1 MKNRTVEKKVIMGIS
16 FVRFVSFVT
25 FVDRIHWESSSWF
38 TLFFFFSEY
47 IYSYLVQ
54 ENAEVHSDSLH
65 CPFYTVNKRESQK
78 WDPGLPESQAPALC
92 TMLHQCSDGCI
103 QGYDH
108 SIAFL
113 QTNQ

>member
-1 MKNRTVEKKVIMGIS
+1 MKNRTVEKKS
-16 FVRFVSFVT
+16 L
-25 FVDRIHWESSSWF
+25 WEYPLCVLFHLLLLWTEYIGNHHHGS
-38 TLFFFFSEY
+38 LFFFFSEY